1 MILMDYFSKLSF
13 GSTGWGDDLLL
24 GAAMTL
30 LLALG
35 ALLIGMLIAAIL
47 AACKI
52 QPVKPL
58 RGLAHGIT
66 LLFRGT
72 PEFLIIL
79 VVFFGLDILINALFA
94 AFEINLVAS
103 TPKYWAGALGLGLIF
118 GVYASEV
125 LKGAYQA
132 VQSGQIEAA
141 SSLGLNRWQTL
152 TLIRIPLL
160 WRHALPGLMNLWL
173 VLLKDTSL
181 VAVIAFDELLRT
193 AKVAGETER
202 EPFLFFLAA
211 AGLYLLMTWVS
222 DRLRRQVETRVALV
236 GRS

>member
-1 MILMDYFSKLSF
+1 MDTLSKLSF
-13 GSTGWGDDLLL
+13 GSAGWGDDLLL
-24 GAAMTL
+24 GALMTVV
-30 LLALG
+30 LALG
-35 ALLIGMLIAAIL
+35 ALAIGMVIASIL
-47 AACKI
+47 ATCKI
-52 QPVKPL
+52 QPNRPL
-58 RGLAHGIT
+58 RGFAHGIT

-79 VVFFGLDILINALFA
+79 VVFFGLDMALNALLGA
-94 AFEINLVAS
+94 LQINLVAS

-125 LKGAYQA
+125 LKGAYHA
-132 VQSGQIEAA
+132 VQRGQIEAA
-141 SSLGLNRWQTL
+141 ASLGFNRWQI
-152 TLIRIPLL
+152 LIMVRIPLL
-160 WRHALPGLMNLWL
+160 WRFALPGLMNLWL

-202 EPFLFFLAA
+202 EPFIFFLAA

-222 DRLRRQVETRVALV
+222 DRARQQVEARVALV
-236 GRS
+236 GRN

>member
-1 MILMDYFSKLSF
+1 MDTLSLLSF
-13 GSTGWGDDLLL
+13 GPNGWADDLLL
-24 GAAMTL
+24 GAVMTV

-35 ALLIGMLIAAIL
+35 ALAIGLVIAALL
-47 AACKI
+47 ALAKL
-52 QPVKPL
+52 QPIKAL
-58 RGLAHGIT
+58 RGVAHSVT
-66 LLFRGT
+66 LIFRGT

-79 VVFFGLDILINALFA
+79 VVFFGLDILLNALLA
-94 AFEINLVAS
+94 SLGSETVIN

-118 GVYASEV
+118 GVYGAEV

-132 VQSGQIEAA
+132 VPKGLMEAGQA
-141 SSLGLNRWQTL
+141 LGLGPIRRLW
-152 TLIRIPLL
+152 LIRLPLL

-202 EPFLFFLAA
+202 EPFLFFFA
-211 AGLYLLMTWVS
+211 AGVLYLLMTWVS
-222 DRLRRQVETRVALV
+222 DRGRQRLERRVQLV
-236 GRS
+236 GHSR